1 MKIGLDAT
9 YSLGDNL
16 SGVGV
21 YSNEILSRIP
31 VAHPEAQYVLCYR
44 PHRFLR
50 SLKRPLPPGQKRALL
65 WKDWPHSVDL
75 FHALNQRIDSTRFR
89 RAVSTF
95 HDLFVMTGDYSTQEF
110 RSRFTLQ
117 ARLAAQRSDLIIAV
131 SQFTADQVHELLRVE
146 RSRIRVVHHGCDAQ
160 VVGAASAREPVILF
174 VGAIQKRKNVSALV
188 KAFEQTRPDW
198 KLVLAGSA
206 GYGAEEIRAEVERS
220 PRRGDIEMPGYVS
233 REALES
239 LYSRA
244 AIFTFPSLDEGFGIP
259 VLEALARGIPVLTS
273 DGSALREVA
282 GDAAMLVD
290 PRDVDAIAA
299 GLIRLTD
306 DEELR
311 MQLAEKGLIRSA
323 GFTWEKAVEST
334 WSVYRELLP
343 SFNTP
348 NASGT

>member
-21 YSNEILSRIP
+21 YSNEILSRLP
-31 VAHPEAQYVLCYR
+31 VAHPEPRYVFCYR
-44 PHRFLR
+44 AHRFLR
-50 SLKRPLPPGQKRALL
+50 SFQTALPPRSKRALL
-65 WKDWPHSVDL
+65 WRDRPRSVDL
-75 FHALNQRIDSTRFR
+75 FHALNQRIDSTRFP

-95 HDLFVMTGDYSTQEF
+95 HDLFVMSGDYSTPEF

-117 ARLAAQRSDLIIAV
+117 AKLAAERADLIIAV
-131 SQFTADQVHELLRVE
+131 SQFTADQVHELLKVE
-146 RSRIRVVHHGCDAQ
+146 RSRIRVVHHGCEAQ
-160 VVGAASAREPVILF
+160 GIGQTGSREQIILF
-174 VGAIQKRKNVSALV
+174 VGAIQRRKNVGALV
-188 KAFEQTRPDW
+188 KAFEQTRLGW

-220 PRRGDIEMPGYVS
+220 PRRRDIEMPGYVS
-233 REALES
+233 REVLEN

-244 AIFTFPSLDEGFGIP
+244 SIFAFPSLDEGFGIP

-282 GDAAMLVD
+282 GDAALLVN
-290 PRDVDAIAA
+290 PRDGDAIAA
-299 GLIRLTD
+299 GLLRLTD
-306 DEELR
+306 DEGLR
-311 MQLAEKGLIRSA
+311 NQLAEKGRVRSA

-343 SFNTP
+343 SFNAP